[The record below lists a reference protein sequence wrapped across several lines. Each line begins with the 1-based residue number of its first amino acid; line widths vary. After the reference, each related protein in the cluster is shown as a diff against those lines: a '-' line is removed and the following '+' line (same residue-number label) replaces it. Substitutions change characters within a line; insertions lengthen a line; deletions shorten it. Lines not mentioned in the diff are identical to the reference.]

1 VSLFATASIEGPAL
15 ETEIKL
21 LGILDMELLQM
32 LSITALEA
40 WNSQVG
46 FGNLGIV
53 TVGSD
58 SHQAL

>member
-1 VSLFATASIEGPAL
+1 L
-15 ETEIKL
+15 ETGIKL

-46 FGNLGIV
+46 FENLGIV

-58 SHQAL
+58 SHLGLVVK